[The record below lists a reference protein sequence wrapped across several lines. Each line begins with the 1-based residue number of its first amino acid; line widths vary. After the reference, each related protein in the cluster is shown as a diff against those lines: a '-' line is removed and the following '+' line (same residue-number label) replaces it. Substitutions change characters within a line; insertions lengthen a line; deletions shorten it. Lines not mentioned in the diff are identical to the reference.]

1 MGAWC
6 LPSAMLVQGL
16 HIYIYYY
23 YYFLAPGSVGVQ
35 ECADSNTG
43 NPGEVMVR
51 ELPSAFEA
59 VLAIKEGFLFSWFFF
74 FKLQKRQQQKER
86 NLGNVPPGVPST

>member
-1 MGAWC
+1 MPPISHAGPGPAY
-6 LPSAMLVQGL
+6 
-16 HIYIYYY
+16 IYIIII
-23 YYFLAPGSVGVQ
+23 FLAPGSAGVQ

-59 VLAIKEGFLFSWFFF
+59 VLAIKEGFCFC
-74 FKLQKRQQQKER
+74 LQKRQQQKER
-86 NLGNVPPGVPST
+86 NSGNVPPGVPST